1 MINDSTWNAI
11 ISLLSP
17 DYPDL
22 TREKL
27 EAALNS
33 DIREY
38 VTTREACQILH
49 YTPQT
54 LWRLAKEGKIRTMK
68 PSYKKVLYNLADIRK
83 ILDSADRKDD

>member
-1 MINDSTWNAI
+1 MLNDSTWNAI

-27 EAALNS
+27 QAALNFE
-33 DIREY
+33 IKEY

-49 YTPQT
+49 YTSQT
-54 LWRLAKEGKIRTMK
+54 IWRLAREGKIRTVK
-68 PSYKKVLYNLADIRK
+68 PSYKKVLYNLADINK
-83 ILDSADRKDD
+83 ILNSWNGEDD

>member
-11 ISLLSP
+11 ISLLSS

-33 DIREY
+33 GIPEY

-49 YTPQT
+49 YTVQT
-54 LWRLAKEGKIRTMK
+54 IWRLAKKGRIRTLK
-68 PSYKKVLYNLADIRK
+68 PSYKKVLYNLADIKK
-83 ILDSADRKDD
+83 ILDSGGRKEG